1 MAITAAWPKG
11 IFYDSMTTLL
21 DWRTPGFN
29 AAQSILRKYDSQA
42 DPQRFYAT
50 WYRLMAAFTLES
62 AFGSGYQDLI
72 ERYRE
77 ALELA
82 MAYHKVPGT
91 GDDVKAMNWDAIQPF
106 PETLDA
112 LREQQKF
119 TKVIVFSNAGTEYL
133 RTPMAKLKGFTP
145 DYVNDAQTI
154 NMSKPSPRAYNRVL
168 SDNGLRVEDVLYCAA
183 PQWDVQGAMALG
195 MKAVW
200 LNRDGRTLDGIRPD
214 FEAKNLHEVTQIA
227 RQNPGKVA

>member
-1 MAITAAWPKG
+1 MAIMAKRPKG

-29 AAQSILRKYDSQA
+29 AAQSILRKYDSHA
-42 DPQRFYAT
+42 DPQRFYTT

-77 ALELA
+77 ALEHA

-91 GDDVKAMNWDAIQPF
+91 ADDVKAMNWDAIQPF
-106 PETLDA
+106 PEALDA
-112 LREQQKF
+112 LSAQQKF

-133 RTPMAKLKGFTP
+133 KAPMAKLKGFTP
-145 DYVNDAQTI
+145 DYMNDAQAI
-154 NMSKPSPRAYNRVL
+154 NLSKPSPRAYNRVL
-168 SDNGLRVEDVLYCAA
+168 SDIGLRADEVLYCAA

-195 MKAVW
+195 MKAIW
-200 LNRDGRTLDGIRPD
+200 LNRDGRKLTGIRPD
-214 FEAKNLHEVTQIA
+214 FEARDLHEVTRIA
-227 RQNPGKVA
+227 QQLGNAA